1 MVKFKTFFAEA
12 LGKFPKTSVPSG
24 VEGALKEPVSPE
36 EKQQLQKQREI
47 IGKYKQ
53 KRSSV
58 YPDGKYN
65 FQLVDGFKGMLA
77 NAWRALPKQGES
89 GTRPYSVLVLGD
101 PGIGKS
107 EIITST
113 ARKLKDAENK
123 YVPSQLPDGQTIDRE
138 YIEWNKAGNDKKRE
152 IMTNPERYYVFM
164 DIRTAYLTTAGMEG
178 LPVPENDKIDKS
190 QFFRALPQQFI
201 SFITNPEAAGVLFLD
216 EINQASREVQ
226 ATLYQIIND
235 RVFKDQPISPRI
247 LILAAAN
254 LGVGT
259 TSAMEAPLSS
269 RFVGAV
275 LVPDPDAWFDW
286 AVENDLDNVIVDY
299 VRTDP
304 ENTFFKYPTEEGD
317 ALQWP
322 NPRAIVRF
330 NTQFKKLYSE
340 YERLKQVDPEQ
351 ARRFNFREQV
361 VREAKAGLGPEWGE
375 GFEQYLRTLTDI
387 DLDKLASSGEEY
399 KKLPSISKQAAST
412 KLIQRI
418 LSEIDDAIT
427 SPTKSREVGSPP
439 IKTYPIDETKLDT
452 NLKTVVKPL
461 LLNNS
466 PEANI
471 KIFKALKAREP
482 DYLIALIEYLAKDDA
497 FFKLLSSLEQSIPD
511 RNEQI

>member
-1 MVKFKTFFAEA
+1 MVNFKTFFAEA
-12 LGKFPKTSVPSG
+12 LGKFPKTAVPGG
-24 VEGALKEPVSPE
+24 VEGALKEPVKPE
-36 EKQQLQKQREI
+36 EQQKLQQQREL

-53 KRSSV
+53 KRSSI

-65 FQLVDGFKGMLA
+65 FQLVDGFKSMLA
-77 NAWRALPKQGES
+77 NAWRALPKPGEAGS
-89 GTRPYSVLVLGD
+89 RPYSVLVLGD

-113 ARKLKDAENK
+113 AKRLKDAENK
-123 YVPSQLPDGQTIDRE
+123 YVPSHLPDGGVIDRE
-138 YIEWNKAGNDKKRE
+138 YVEWNKSQPDKKVE
-152 IMTNPERYYVFM
+152 IMNNPEKYYVFM

-178 LPVPENDKIDKS
+178 LPVPENSKIDKS

-259 TSAMEAPLSS
+259 TQAMEAPLSS
-269 RFVGAV
+269 RFIGAV

-286 AVENDLDNVIVDY
+286 AGENGIDDVIVDY

-330 NTQFKKLYSE
+330 NTQFKKLYEE
-340 YERLKQVDPEQ
+340 YERLKQVNPEE

-375 GFEQYLRTLTDI
+375 GFEQYLRNLTDI
-387 DLDKLASSGEEY
+387 DLEKLASSGEEY
-399 KKLPSISKQAAST
+399 KKLPSITKQQAST
-412 KLIQRI
+412 KLVQRV
-418 LSEIDDAIT
+418 LQEIDDAIT
-427 SPTKSREVGSPP
+427 GPEKTREIGSPP
-439 IKTYPIDETKLDT
+439 IKTYPVDENKLAA
-452 NLKTVVKPL
+452 NLNKVVVPL
-461 LLNNS
+461 ILNNS
-466 PEANI
+466 PEANT
-471 KIFKALKAREP
+471 KFFVSLKRREP
-482 DYLIALIEYLAKDDA
+482 DYAAILLDYLVKDDA
-497 FFKLLSSLEQSIPD
+497 MFKVLSSLEASIPE
-511 RNEQI
+511 RVEKI